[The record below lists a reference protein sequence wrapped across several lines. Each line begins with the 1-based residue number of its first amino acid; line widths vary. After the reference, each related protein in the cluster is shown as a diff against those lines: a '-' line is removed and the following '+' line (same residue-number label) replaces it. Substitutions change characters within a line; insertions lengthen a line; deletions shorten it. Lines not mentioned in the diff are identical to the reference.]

1 MLNSSKIAL
10 IVVLSALSIGTN
22 YALVGVSNVKLM
34 DFIVFFGGF
43 CFGSIVGGSIGVI
56 SWLVYGLINPL
67 GFVPQIWVATML
79 SESIYG
85 FVGGIIGK
93 KLNSNTL
100 QAQRLSASVFF
111 ATVGFLPTVLYDLI
125 TNIVYAY
132 SFNLPLMST
141 IILGA
146 PFTLLHEAANAAIF
160 GLCTLPL
167 IVAMGKSLL
176 RQQNVFLK
184 E

>member
-1 MLNSSKIAL
+1 MNSSKIAV

-56 SWLVYGLINPL
+56 SWFVYGLINPL

-85 FVGGIIGK
+85 LVGGIIGK
-93 KLNSNTL
+93 KLNSSNLST
-100 QAQRLSASVFF
+100 QRLSASIFF
-111 ATVGFLPTVLYDLI
+111 ATIGFLPTVFYDLI

-132 SFNLPLMST
+132 SFNLPLVST
-141 IILGA
+141 IIVGA
-146 PFTLLHEAANAAIF
+146 PFTLLHEVSNAAIF
-160 GLCTLPL
+160 GLCTMPL
-167 IVAMGKSLL
+167 IIVMGKSLL
-176 RQQNVFLK
+176 RQQNVLLK